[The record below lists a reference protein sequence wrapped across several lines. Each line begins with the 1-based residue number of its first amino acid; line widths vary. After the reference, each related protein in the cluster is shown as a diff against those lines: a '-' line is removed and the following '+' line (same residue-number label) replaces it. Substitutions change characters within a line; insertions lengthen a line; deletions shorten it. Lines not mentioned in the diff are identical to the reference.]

1 MLILD
6 YNSFFKYKILI
17 KENILINYKIRIKN
31 IYVIVY
37 ILVNVNVNLIDN
49 SFLMEI
55 KLYEGLNSCN
65 IILF

>member
-17 KENILINYKIRIKN
+17 KENVLINYKIRIKN

-37 ILVNVNVNLIDN
+37 ILVNVDVKFDW
-49 SFLMEI
+49 
-55 KLYEGLNSCN
+55 
-65 IILF
+65 